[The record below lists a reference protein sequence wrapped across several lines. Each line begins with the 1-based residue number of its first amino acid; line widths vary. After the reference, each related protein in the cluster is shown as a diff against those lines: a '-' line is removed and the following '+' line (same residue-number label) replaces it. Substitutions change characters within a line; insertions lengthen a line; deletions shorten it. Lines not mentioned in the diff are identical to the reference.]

1 MRLKPIYTLPSN
13 ELIPNFWDIIA
24 LILVL
29 LIIVAFGW
37 AGSEMTLPFKLG
49 HAIHISL
56 SPSQLPFY
64 AIQTVLRMFIALACS
79 FLFTIVVATLA
90 AKNKRAGKLI
100 IPLID
105 ILQSVPIL
113 GYLSITITGFI
124 ALFPNSMLGP
134 ECAAIFAVFVSQ
146 VWNMTLSFYQSLITI
161 PSELREATEV
171 YQLSGWQRFW
181 RLELPFAM
189 PSLLW
194 NAMMSMSGGW
204 FFIVAAE
211 AISVANQNITLPG
224 IGSYI
229 SLAILDKNLHAII
242 YAIIT
247 MLIVILI
254 YDQLFFRPLIAWSQ
268 KFKLTDIP
276 DDTASS
282 WLLTLWQR
290 TRIINKAVAPLTI
303 LWDHFINNRLMN
315 CHSKTAHKHSKT
327 QLKTSTLGNLIW
339 YGVVTVITI
348 ICLVMIYRFIYNKLP
363 ISDTWHVIILG
374 AYTAL
379 RVFALIILYSIVWV
393 PIGVWIGMRPKA
405 AQIIQPLAQFVAAFP
420 ANLFFP
426 IAVVLIV
433 SLHLNFEIW
442 CAPLMILG
450 TQWYVLFN
458 VIAGASSIPK
468 EIKLAAKNMQL
479 RGWLKW
485 KRFLLPAIFPF
496 YLTGAITAAG
506 GAWNASI
513 VAEIINWGHHTLIA
527 KGLGSYIT
535 LNTTEGHFAKIA
547 LGIVIMCLWV
557 IVINLLLW
565 RPLYKY
571 AETRFRLG

>member
-1 MRLKPIYTLPSN
+1 MRFKSIYALPSN
-13 ELIPNFWDIIA
+13 ELIPNAWDA
-24 LILVL
+24 LAFLLVL
-29 LIIVAFGW
+29 LIVLAFGW
-37 AGSEMTLPFKLG
+37 AGSKMMLPFQLG
-49 HAIHISL
+49 HIIPISL
-56 SPSQLPFY
+56 SPTQLPGY
-64 AIQTVLRMFIALACS
+64 ALQTVLRMFIALACS
-79 FLFTIVVATLA
+79 FLFTIVVATMA
-90 AKNKRAGKLI
+90 AKSKRAEKLI

-229 SLAILDKNLHAII
+229 ALAIEHKSLHAIA
-242 YAIIT
+242 YAIIA
-247 MLIVILI
+247 MLVVILV

-282 WLLTLWQR
+282 WVLTLLQR
-290 TRIINKAVAPLTI
+290 TRLVNRLLIPLHI
-303 LWDHFINNRLMN
+303 VSDACLNNRLFN
-315 CHSKTAHKHSKT
+315 RPSRIRDRIERTR
-327 QLKTSTLGNLIW
+327 KTSWLSNAVWYLI
-339 YGVVTVITI
+339 VITI
-348 ICLVMIYRFIYNKLP
+348 CVTCLVLVYRFIYTRLP
-363 ISDTWHVIILG
+363 LSDTWHVLVLG

-379 RVFALIILYSIVWV
+379 RVSVLIIICSCIWV
-393 PIGVWIGMRPKA
+393 PIGVWMGLRPKV
-405 AQIIQPLAQFVAAFP
+405 AQIIQPVAQFVAAFP

-442 CAPLMILG
+442 CSPLMVLG
-450 TQWYVLFN
+450 TQWYILFN
-458 VIAGASSIPK
+458 VVAGASSIPK
-468 EIKLAAKNMQL
+468 EIKLVAKNMQL
-479 RGWLKW
+479 KGWLKW

-527 KGLGSYIT
+527 QGLGSYIT

-547 LGIVIMCLWV
+547 LGIVVMCAWV
-557 IVINLLLW
+557 ILFNLLLW

-571 AETRFRLG
+571 AETSFRLG